1 MKAALDIFRSQLNEL
16 HTLPLADWKRFS
28 SIWHLHEMGRKQ
40 MITRQGES
48 ERYAYFVLEGLQRA
62 FYSDDRG
69 KEHTVIFTYPN
80 SFSGVSDSFLLGKP
94 ALYDMETLTKSKFL
108 RADRVAVLDLCHSHP
123 EILKLIH
130 QATSIAL
137 RLAVQR
143 QIELMA
149 CSAEEKFRLI
159 MGRSPQLLNLSP
171 QKYIASYL
179 GMDPATFS
187 KLISRVEF

>member
-1 MKAALDIFRSQLNEL
+1 
-16 HTLPLADWKRFS
+16 LPLADWKKFAS
-28 SIWHLHEMGRKQ
+28 LWHIHEMGRKQ
-40 MITRQGES
+40 MMTRQGES

-62 FYSDDRG
+62 FYTDDRG
-69 KEHTVIFTYPN
+69 KEHTVVFTYPH
-80 SFSGVSDSFLLGKP
+80 SFSGVADSFLLGKP

-108 RADRVAVLDLCHSHP
+108 RADRAAVLDLCQSNP

-130 QATSIAL
+130 HATSIAL
-137 RLAVQR
+137 RGAVQR

-149 CSAEEKFRLI
+149 CTAKEKFKLI
-159 MGRSPQLLNLSP
+159 MGRSPHLLNLSP

>member
-1 MKAALDIFRSQLNEL
+1 
-16 HTLPLADWKRFS
+16 
-28 SIWHLHEMGRKQ
+28 
-40 MITRQGES
+40 
-48 ERYAYFVLEGLQRA
+48 
-62 FYSDDRG
+62 
-69 KEHTVIFTYPN
+69 
-80 SFSGVSDSFLLGKP
+80 
-94 ALYDMETLTKSKFL
+94 
-108 RADRVAVLDLCHSHP
+108 VAVIELCQSYP

-159 MGRSPQLLNLSP
+159 MGRTPQLLNLSP